1 MKQGS
6 LSEYFKG
13 IAAKPLSMVEADFS
27 RSHQHEFNG
36 VGKLKELFG
45 LDRQELKAQFL
56 YFSDDDSE
64 PIQDIGTL
72 TWYDSRINNPKRAP
86 EYRLYFTDTMVTQ
99 NMAAGDLL
107 FIALKPDHT
116 VLVIVAESESTI
128 SQQLLWLFGLNV
140 NHPGYSVKG
149 ELESDQ
155 IKLEFTSKYILEKI
169 GIEVKQSDESYLEQ
183 MIHKFGT
190 DFPTTTIFS
199 EFSRSTVSEIS
210 ASDLSDEALLAWVE
224 REEILFRTFEKHLLG
239 DRLQKGFYDV
249 DDFMKL
255 SLSVQNRRKSR
266 AGQSL
271 ENHLAYLFLKRGVAF
286 SRTGATEGKSKP
298 DFLFPSI
305 ENYHNQFF
313 PVEHL
318 TMLGVK
324 TTCKDRWRQV
334 LSEADRIERKHL
346 FTLEPSISEN
356 QTNEMQSRSL
366 QLVLPKRLHNTY
378 KESQRNWL
386 FSLEEFLAEVQEKQ
400 EFINQ

>member
-1 MKQGS
+1 
-6 LSEYFKG
+6 
-13 IAAKPLSMVEADFS
+13 
-27 RSHQHEFNG
+27 
-36 VGKLKELFG
+36 
-45 LDRQELKAQFL
+45 
-56 YFSDDDSE
+56 
-64 PIQDIGTL
+64 
-72 TWYDSRINNPKRAP
+72 
-86 EYRLYFTDTMVTQ
+86 
-99 NMAAGDLL
+99 
-107 FIALKPDHT
+107 
-116 VLVIVAESESTI
+116 
-128 SQQLLWLFGLNV
+128 
-140 NHPGYSVKG
+140 
-149 ELESDQ
+149 
-155 IKLEFTSKYILEKI
+155 
-169 GIEVKQSDESYLEQ
+169 

-239 DRLQKGFYDV
+239 DRLQKGFYNV

-271 ENHLAYLFLKRGVAF
+271 ENHLAYLFSKRGVSF

-305 ENYHNQFF
+305 ENYHNQSFL
-313 PVEHL
+313 VEHL

-356 QTNEMQSRSL
+356 QTDEMQSRSL

-386 FSLEEFLAEVQEKQ
+386 FSLDEFLAKVQEKQ